1 MLDSHVLCFYFAVLS
16 NQPSRGY
23 ASKDIY
29 SKRVFSAICLLIPFA
44 LSFLSSRVLRSRE
57 PACIRSPVRGTK
69 YSDPKPPLS
78 RPPDAFSTMIV
89 CHDLCFLYAD
99 YFTSKYCFCLQSTLF
114 SFFFLYICSLIT
126 GENKKILLKKGQ
138 FMHIKLSSEL
148 NLIEC

>member
-89 CHDLCFLYAD
+89 CHDLCFLNAD
-99 YFTSKYCFCLQSTLF
+99 YLRVNIVLF
-114 SFFFLYICSLIT
+114 AVNVVVFFFLYICSLIT
-126 GENKKILLKKGQ
+126 GENKKILLKKGAVYA
-138 FMHIKLSSEL
+138 HKIKK
-148 NLIEC
+148 

>member
-99 YFTSKYCFCLQSTLF
+99 YFTSKYCFVCSQRCSL
-114 SFFFLYICSLIT
+114 FFFVHMLTNYR
-126 GENKKILLKKGQ
+126 GKQENPSKKGAVYA
-138 FMHIKLSSEL
+138 HKIK
-148 NLIEC
+148 